1 MPKGDKLRLAMTL
14 KKEKMPLNK
23 SEILI
28 VIPTYNEKENIAKL
42 VPLILKQ
49 DKNIDILV
57 VDDNSPDRTG
67 ELIEKLAKKNQK
79 IHALHRKGKLGIGS
93 AYIAGFKYGLKNKYD
108 LIISMDADLSHQP
121 KYLPAMIS
129 ASKKYDL
136 VLGSRW
142 TKGGGVTGWP
152 WHRYVM
158 SWGANFF
165 SRVLLKLKPK
175 DITTG
180 YRCYKR
186 EVLEK
191 IGLDKITSTGYAF
204 FEELIYRV
212 QKAGYTIGE
221 VPIIFVD
228 RKIGQSK
235 IDKKE
240 IYSSA
245 KAIWHLFLKDIN
257 K

>member
-1 MPKGDKLRLAMTL
+1 M
-14 KKEKMPLNK
+14 NY
-23 SEILI
+23 LI
-28 VIPTYNEKENIAKL
+28 VIPTYNEKENIVKL
-42 VPLILKQ
+42 IPEVLKQ
-49 DKNIDILV
+49 DKSIDILI
-57 VDDNSPDRTG
+57 VDDNSPDGTG
-67 ELIEKLAKKNQK
+67 SIVGGLAKKNQQ
-79 IHALHRKGKLGIGS
+79 IHILHRKGKLGIGS

-108 LIISMDADLSHQP
+108 LIVSMDADLSHNP
-121 KYLPAMIS
+121 KYLPEIIA
-129 ASKKYDL
+129 ASSKYDL

-158 SWGANFF
+158 SWGANLF
-165 SRVLLKLKPK
+165 SRVLLRLKPK
-175 DITTG
+175 DVTTG

-191 IGLDKITSTGYAF
+191 IKLDTIVSTGYAF
-204 FEELIYRV
+204 FEELIYRT
-212 QKAGYTIGE
+212 QKAGFNIGE

-240 IYSSA
+240 IITSA

>member
-1 MPKGDKLRLAMTL
+1 MKY
-14 KKEKMPLNK
+14 
-23 SEILI
+23 LI
-28 VIPTYNEKENIAKL
+28 VIPTYNEKENIVKL
-42 VPLILKQ
+42 IPEVLKQ
-49 DKNIDILV
+49 DKSIDILI
-57 VDDNSPDRTG
+57 VDDNSPDGTG
-67 ELIEKLAKKNQK
+67 KIVDGLSSKNRR
-79 IHALHRKGKLGIGS
+79 IHILHRKGKLGIGS

-121 KYLPAMIS
+121 KYLPKMIM
-129 ASKKYDL
+129 ASLKYDL

-158 SWGANFF
+158 SWGANLF

-186 EVLEK
+186 EVLKK
-191 IGLDKITSTGYAF
+191 IDLDTIVSTGYAF

-212 QKAGYTIGE
+212 QKAGFSIGE

-240 IYSSA
+240 IMTSA

>member
-1 MPKGDKLRLAMTL
+1 
-14 KKEKMPLNK
+14 MPLSK
-23 SEILI
+23 TEILI
-28 VIPTYNEKENIAKL
+28 VIPTYNEKENIEKL
-42 VPLILKQ
+42 IPQILKQ

-57 VDDNSPDRTG
+57 VDDGSPDGTG
-67 ELIEKLAKKNQK
+67 ELVEKLAKKNPK
-79 IHALHRKGKLGIGS
+79 IHVLHRKGKLGIGS
-93 AYIAGFKYGLKNKYD
+93 AYIEGFKYGVKSEASRSKARGFFSLRRNKYD
-108 LIISMDADLSHQP
+108 LIISMDADLSHNP
-121 KYLPAMIS
+121 KYLPAMIT
-129 ASKKYDL
+129 ASGKYDL

-180 YRCYKR
+180 FRCYKR

-191 IGLDKITSTGYAF
+191 IGLDNITSSGYAF

-212 QKAGYTIGE
+212 QKAGFSIGE

-240 IYSSA
+240 IITSA
-245 KAIWHLFLKDIN
+245 KAIWHLFLKDI
-257 K
+257 KK